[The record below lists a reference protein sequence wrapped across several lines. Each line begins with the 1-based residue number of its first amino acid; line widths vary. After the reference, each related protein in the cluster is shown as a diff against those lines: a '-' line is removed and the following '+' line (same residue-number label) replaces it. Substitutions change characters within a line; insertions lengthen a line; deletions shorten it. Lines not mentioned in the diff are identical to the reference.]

1 MTYPNSFQV
10 GERSG
15 RTHGIPGGPEEE
27 TDGIR
32 AKPEEFG
39 GDQDEAGEGDRC
51 ESQQHFY

>member
-1 MTYPNSFQV
+1 MTLPNSFQV

-15 RTHGIPGGPEEE
+15 RTCSIPGGPEEK

-32 AKPEEFG
+32 AEPEEFG
-39 GDQDEAGEGDRC
+39 GDQDEAGEGNRR